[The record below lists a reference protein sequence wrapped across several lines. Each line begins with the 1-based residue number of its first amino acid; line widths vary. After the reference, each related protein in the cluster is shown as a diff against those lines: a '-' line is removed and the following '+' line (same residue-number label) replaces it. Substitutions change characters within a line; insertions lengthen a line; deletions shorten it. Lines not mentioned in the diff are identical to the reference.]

1 MADVNKSI
9 SINFEGKTDDLQAE
23 LKRIPVVTRVAA
35 GQMAKQIDSALEKSA
50 RKAREVSAKI
60 GKSFKAA
67 GKAAAGVGLA
77 AAGAGVAVVAFAQ
90 HMADLNN
97 QLTDAST
104 RSGLAIDTLAG
115 LRLAAEGSGLAF
127 ENLERGL
134 DRFPAAIKAARDGSK
149 SVMAAFDSLG
159 VTLDDL
165 EGKNTDQLFRQV
177 ARALGS
183 IEDPAERTSAAMRL
197 FGAATAGALVQSG
210 ALQNMQ
216 AFADLASEFGVDM
229 ENAADSAGLFQRAMA
244 ELKLVVQGVGSDMLQ
259 AATDSEGLEESIF
272 SLSDAVVF
280 FGSITTDTIQSAVSA
295 FEFVSRAVEI
305 RTTQISMFFQNME
318 HAISFE
324 FDKINENTQRT
335 FAEIAQLEQAAMQA
349 EKGIVG
355 FSTAYENANSRVAEL
370 QKLRAAALE
379 QGAAEARLAG
389 ILDSQLK
396 NQAASAKE
404 AAEAQKRLAEEQAK
418 RNALAEQIAAG
429 DAAAQAE
436 LAAITQ
442 QVTDAS
448 MTAHQLEIQAI
459 DERIAKVSELAMVT
473 GDHAQAYD
481 TIQRLQAQR
490 DKAIHDNRIAMLQQ
504 EQDLSLQM
512 ASIVASSVGSTA
524 ASIQTL
530 LENTGEITKRQAMN
544 LFYLQKAAG
553 VAEIAINTSVAI
565 TKALA
570 QLGPIGGPVAAGFM
584 AAAGAA
590 QTAAVLSQPPPA
602 FDVGGMIGRTSGA
615 DVVQASLLTGEA
627 VLDRATVRRIGG
639 EDGLNALQRGDM
651 PQQQVVVVQPFK
663 HFDKF
668 MQASSRRGRYN
679 TGRRRPLGVGS
690 Y

>member
-9 SINFEGKTDDLQAE
+9 QINFEGKTDDLQAE
-23 LKRIPVVTRVAA
+23 LKRIPVVTKMAA
-35 GQMAKQIDSALEKSA
+35 TKMASQISTALERSA
-50 RKAREVSAKI
+50 KKAAEVSTKI
-60 GKSFKAA
+60 GKSFASA
-67 GKAAAGVGLA
+67 GKAAAGVGVA
-77 AAGAGVAVVAFAQ
+77 AAGAGLAVVAFAQ

-97 QLTDAST
+97 ELTDAST

-115 LRLAAEGSGLAF
+115 LRLAAEGSGLGF
-127 ENLERGL
+127 ENLQRGL
-134 DRFPAAIKAARDGSK
+134 DRFPAAIQAARDGSK

-159 VTLDDL
+159 VTIDDL
-165 EGKNTDQLFRQV
+165 ESKNTDQLFRQA
-177 ARALGS
+177 ARALGE
-183 IEDPAERTSAAMRL
+183 IEDPAQRSAAAIRL
-197 FGAATAGALVQSG
+197 FGASAGGALVQSG

-229 ENAADSAGLFQRAMA
+229 DSAAESAGMFQRAMA
-244 ELKLVVQGVGSDMLQ
+244 EVKLVMQGVGSDMLQ
-259 AATDSEGLEESIF
+259 AATGADGLENSIF
-272 SLSDAVVF
+272 SLSDAIVF
-280 FGSITTDTIQSAVSA
+280 FGSLTTDTIRSAVSA

-305 RTTQISMFFQNME
+305 RTSQITMFFQNMQ

-324 FDKINENTQRT
+324 FDEINQNTQRT
-335 FAEIAQLEQAAMQA
+335 FAEIAQLEEAAFQA

-355 FSTAYENANSRVAEL
+355 FSDAYEQANARVSELHRLRSAALAQSQAET
-370 QKLRAAALE
+370 AAA
-379 QGAAEARLAG
+379 ARL
-389 ILDSQLK
+389 DKQLQQ
-396 NQAASAKE
+396 QAASAKE
-404 AAEAQKRLAEEQAK
+404 AAAAQKAIEEEQNK
-418 RNALAEQIAAG
+418 RNALAQKY
-429 DAAAQAE
+429 AAAEQAAQTE
-436 LAAITQ
+436 LADITKQ
-442 QVTDAS
+442 ATEAGL
-448 MTAHQLEIQAI
+448 TAHELEIQAI

-481 TIQRLQAQR
+481 TIQKLQAQR
-490 DKAIHDNRIAMLQQ
+490 DKALHDNRMAMLAQ
-504 EQDLSLQM
+504 ERETSLQM

-530 LENTGEITKRQAMN
+530 LENTGDITKRQAMN

-570 QLGPIGGPVAAGFM
+570 QLGPLGGPVAAGFM

-639 EDGLNALQRGDM
+639 EEGVNRLQRGDM

-668 MQASSRRGRYN
+668 IQASSRRGRYN